1 MAHNCEIN
9 ENQIQIENHK
19 FRRYENNCFY
29 ATSLRLIVYFLRKI
43 WSSKRQWNKC
53 IQNVECRKI
62 YIHRQTILCVENK
75 IIILDKL

>member
-43 WSSKRQWNKC
+43 WTM
-53 IQNVECRKI
+53 E
-62 YIHRQTILCVENK
+62 
-75 IIILDKL
+75 